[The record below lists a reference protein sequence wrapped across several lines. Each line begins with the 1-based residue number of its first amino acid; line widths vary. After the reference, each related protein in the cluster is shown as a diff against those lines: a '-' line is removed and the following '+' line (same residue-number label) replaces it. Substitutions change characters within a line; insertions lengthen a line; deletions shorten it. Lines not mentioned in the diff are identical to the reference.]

1 MKIGAFV
8 PQGWR
13 LDLNDMD
20 PITEW
25 ETILN
30 SAAKIE
36 KLNFESLWVYDHFH
50 TVPTPSIQRLIFLFL

>member
-30 SAAKIE
+30 SATKIE
-36 KLNFESLWVYDHFH
+36 KK
-50 TVPTPSIQRLIFLFL
+50 IRLQ

>member
-30 SAAKIE
+30 SAI
-36 KLNFESLWVYDHFH
+36 KLGYNF
-50 TVPTPSIQRLIFLFL
+50 FLLKKVGILFQN